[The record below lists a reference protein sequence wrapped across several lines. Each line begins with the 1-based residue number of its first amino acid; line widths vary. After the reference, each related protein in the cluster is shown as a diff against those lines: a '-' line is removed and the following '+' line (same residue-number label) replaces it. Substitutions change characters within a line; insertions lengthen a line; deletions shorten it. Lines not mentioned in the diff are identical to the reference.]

1 MFGTVSDARQSS
13 GLGLGLG
20 LGLYSHFG
28 DADRFWLSVKVRVF
42 GPRVRVWTL
51 NQNPEFANPNP
62 NNKFHQTNRANKTCA
77 CAQNYWN
84 KYFNPLVGM
93 DEASQPNEKF
103 VYSNDSLKNSS
114 TEYSSNVV
122 VTSKYTPMNF
132 VFLFLF
138 ESFNS
143 ATTCL
148 SWCSCGDF
156 GVGKSC
162 LILRFAV
169 YDTFPPNVS
178 SFWLLCIL

>member
-1 MFGTVSDARQSS
+1 
-13 GLGLGLG
+13 
-20 LGLYSHFG
+20 
-28 DADRFWLSVKVRVF
+28 
-42 GPRVRVWTL
+42 
-51 NQNPEFANPNP
+51 
-62 NNKFHQTNRANKTCA
+62 
-77 CAQNYWN
+77 
-84 KYFNPLVGM
+84 M

-103 VYSNDSLKNSS
+103 VYSNDSLENSS

-148 SWCSCGDF
+148 SWCSFGDF

-169 YDTFPPNVS
+169 YDTFHPNVS
-178 SFWLLCIL
+178 SF

>member
-1 MFGTVSDARQSS
+1 
-13 GLGLGLG
+13 
-20 LGLYSHFG
+20 
-28 DADRFWLSVKVRVF
+28 
-42 GPRVRVWTL
+42 
-51 NQNPEFANPNP
+51 
-62 NNKFHQTNRANKTCA
+62 
-77 CAQNYWN
+77 
-84 KYFNPLVGM
+84 M

-138 ESFNS
+138 ESFKKLANAYL

-148 SWCSCGDF
+148 SWCSFGDF

-162 LILRFAV
+162 LLLRFAV
-169 YDTFPPNVS
+169 YDTFHPNVS
-178 SFWLLCIL
+178 SF